1 MSKYNGGENPN
12 SGKSSGEKKPE
23 SLGFN
28 EVQIEQLSKMIGA
41 AVAEAMKDYRSK
53 SETERDD
60 EIAQLKAENQ
70 ALRDRLDKLMR
81 HEDIDDE
88 EEEETAETPK
98 RKRAKKSIGIIAT
111 GATAATGIGGLFT
124 KFANLF
130 NRKKDDDEED
140 EEIVVES
147 WDDDEDYD
155 DADGE
160 KNNKEKKSGWGR
172 KIAIGAAAIAA
183 AAALVTGGWFVKNHV
198 DQNNTA
204 DDNASIVTEYQNVSD
219 AISIPVDAIQLD
231 QLDKYLDNLDAQTGE
246 LRDAVDGGK
255 NADQATIDQ
264 ANNLL
269 NGDAVKNYRAALE
282 SAINQRDA
290 DMKEA
295 NRLGLDID
303 EYQDF
308 KAAASETGLSI
319 DRMVEI
325 ADEFGVPADKLG
337 TAEAMQYMRDN
348 LKGKNNISE
357 ALECDTPQEAADLLI
372 FTAYN
377 NPAALAQYA
386 VAMDEDGGIPDSGI
400 DGLEMPVKVD
410 QRYQQY
416 LADRGV
422 YENDLAEFIKAMRG
436 ANISQRAA
444 TSRGVYSYYLSANNE
459 IICSYGPENTG
470 GQTDTIYQ
478 VEFVNDKGE
487 VYATMLVKNGCAQIE
502 AGKYIPTTPT
512 VTHTPNNPGNPNIP
526 TDPGNPNIPTDPGEP
541 EVEPKDP
548 TQDVNAN
555 PENPNQKDDAPAHD
569 NPQQMEQ
576 GQPNND
582 QTYVDKN
589 GDEKPVGNTGSEE
602 VPKVDDEDGNIGG
615 LQEEEP
621 PVSQW

>member
-1 MSKYNGGENPN
+1 MSKYNGGNNPN
-12 SGKSSGEKKPE
+12 SGENSGNKNPD

-28 EVQIEQLSKMIGA
+28 ETQIQQLSQLIGA
-41 AVAEAMKDYRSK
+41 AVAEAMKDYK
-53 SETERDD
+53 QQPETDRDE
-60 EIAQLKAENQ
+60 EIAQLRRENKR
-70 ALRDRLDKLMR
+70 LRDRIDKLMR
-81 HEDIDDE
+81 GEDDE
-88 EEEETAETPK
+88 EEVLETPK
-98 RKRAKKSIGIIAT
+98 RKRAKKSIGIVAT
-111 GATAATGIGGLFT
+111 GAAAATGIGGLFT
-124 KFANLF
+124 RFANMF
-130 NRKKDDDEED
+130 NRKKDDEEEVIEFDDFDEE
-140 EEIVVES
+140 S
-147 WDDDEDYD
+147 YDEDYD
-155 DADGE
+155 DTDGE
-160 KNNKEKKSGWGR
+160 KKDKEKKPGIGR

-183 AAALVTGGWFVKNHV
+183 TAALVTGGFIVKNHV

-204 DDNASIVTEYQNVSD
+204 NDNAAIATEYQDVSN
-219 AISIPVDAIQLD
+219 AISTPIDTIQLD
-231 QLDKYLDNLDAQTGE
+231 QLDEYLDNLDTQTGE
-246 LRDAVDGGK
+246 LRDAVDSKK
-255 NADQATIDQ
+255 NADQSAIDQ

-269 NGDAVKNYRAALE
+269 NGDSVKNYRAALE

-290 DMKEA
+290 DIKEA
-295 NRLGLDID
+295 NRLGVSVE

-308 KAAASETGLSI
+308 KAAASETGLSV

-386 VAMDEDGGIPDSGI
+386 VAMDEDGGTPDSGI

-512 VTHTPNNPGNPNIP
+512 VTHTPTNPGNPNTPTNPGNPNIP
-526 TDPGNPNIPTDPGEP
+526 TDPTDPGEP
-541 EVEPKDP
+541 EVKPKDP

-582 QTYVDKN
+582 QTYVDQN

-602 VPKVDDEDGNIGG
+602 VPKADDENGNIGG
-615 LQEEEP
+615 VQEEEP
-621 PVSQW
+621 PVIQW